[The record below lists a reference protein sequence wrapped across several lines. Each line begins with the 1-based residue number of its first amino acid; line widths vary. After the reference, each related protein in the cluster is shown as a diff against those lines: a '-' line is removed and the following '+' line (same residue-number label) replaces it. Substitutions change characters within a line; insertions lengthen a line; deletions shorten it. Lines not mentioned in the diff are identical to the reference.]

1 MSIIDA
7 ATLRRRLSLMRSTYI
22 PWRAAKVRQR
32 YPAGHF
38 HSPIPDLRDV
48 AARRSQLFDR
58 TIDPREIDFHEKA
71 QWQLLEKLGIALE
84 GFPWSES
91 GVKGGRYRF
100 RQQMFGTGEAVA
112 LAALLLT
119 ERPRRFVEVGSGW
132 STALVLDVRDFGL
145 SDLKVTCIEPLPQRL
160 LDLTGPPSQSGIQ
173 LIEER
178 LEFVDNSIFEPLEP
192 GDILFIDSSHVGKI
206 GSDLLHL
213 LFNVFPD
220 LPNGTLIHFHDV
232 PWPFEYWED
241 WVFDG
246 WAWNE
251 VYFLRAFLVHNS
263 RYDIYLWQH
272 MLNSHDG
279 PRYRRLIPQAN
290 GDPGSS
296 IWIKKSEGG
305 AVRPSSER
313 A

>member
-1 MSIIDA
+1 M
-7 ATLRRRLSLMRSTYI
+7 
-22 PWRAAKVRQR
+22 
-32 YPAGHF
+32 
-38 HSPIPDLRDV
+38 

-58 TIDPREIDFHEKA
+58 TIDPSEIDFHEDA
-71 QWQLLEKLGIALE
+71 QWQLVGNLGVALE
-84 GFPWSES
+84 GFPWGEL

-100 RQQMFGTGEAVA
+100 TQQMFGRGEAVV

-132 STALVLDVRDFGL
+132 STALVLDVRDFAL
-145 SDLKVTCIEPLPQRL
+145 SDLEVTCIEPFPQRL
-160 LDLTGPPSQSGIQ
+160 LDLTGSPHQSGIR

-178 LEFVDNSIFEPLEP
+178 LELIRDSAFHSLEP
-192 GDILFIDSSHVGKI
+192 GDVIFIDSSHVGKI

-213 LFNVFPD
+213 LFNVFPG

-251 VYFLRAFLVHNS
+251 VYYLRAFLAHNS
-263 RYDIYLWQH
+263 RYGVYLWPH
-272 MLNSHDG
+272 MLSSHDDS
-279 PRYRRLIPQAN
+279 RYRRLVPQAN

-296 IWIKKSEGG
+296 IWIKKSGGG
-305 AVRPSSER
+305 AVQPSSDR